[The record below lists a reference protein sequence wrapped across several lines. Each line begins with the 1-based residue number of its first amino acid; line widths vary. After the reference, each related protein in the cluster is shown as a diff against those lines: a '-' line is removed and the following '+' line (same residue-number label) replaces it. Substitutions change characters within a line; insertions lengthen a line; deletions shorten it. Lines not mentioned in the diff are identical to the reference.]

1 MTVINP
7 HSDQS
12 SARGF
17 NDLDS
22 LLCVQRRLQ
31 SKTRRNKAEIFAAVV
46 EPELLSYSSD
56 VAFVTDVVVTYPCM
70 VSVLT
75 AGLLK

>member
-7 HSDQS
+7 RSDQS

-17 NDLDS
+17 DDLDS

-46 EPELLSYSSD
+46 EPELLSSYSSD
-56 VAFVTDVVVTYPCM
+56 VACVTDVVVGKLFA
-70 VSVLT
+70 LT
-75 AGLLK
+75 SK